1 MLESRRRSAAYEP
14 IAAPVLQGR
23 RYGGRPV
30 YFSDVIVRRESDIRS
45 FADLRDRSFA
55 YNETSSH
62 SGYGIVRFVLVTMGE
77 THGFF
82 GRVVKSGAH
91 ETSIGWVMRG
101 EVESAAI
108 DSQVLALELRDR
120 PWLAKGLRVIASLG
134 PSTVQPV
141 VAGAH
146 VPPATRSAVLDAFL
160 AMGRDPAARGF
171 LDRGLVAT
179 FEAADSASYDD
190 IRAMV
195 RACEA
200 ARFLVLR

>member
-1 MLESRRRSAAYEP
+1 
-14 IAAPVLQGR
+14 VLQGR

-30 YFSDVIVRRESDIRS
+30 YFSDVIVRRESDARS

-82 GRVVKSGAH
+82 GRVVASGAH
-91 ETSIGWVMRG
+91 ETSIGWVAGG

-120 PWLAKGLRVIASLG
+120 PWLAKELRVIASLG
-134 PSTVQPV
+134 PSTIQPV

-146 VPPATRSAVLDAFL
+146 LPRATRDGLRDAFL

-179 FEAADSASYDD
+179 FEAADAASYDD
-190 IRAMV
+190 IRSMV
-195 RACEA
+195 EACEA
-200 ARFLVLR
+200 ARFLVIR